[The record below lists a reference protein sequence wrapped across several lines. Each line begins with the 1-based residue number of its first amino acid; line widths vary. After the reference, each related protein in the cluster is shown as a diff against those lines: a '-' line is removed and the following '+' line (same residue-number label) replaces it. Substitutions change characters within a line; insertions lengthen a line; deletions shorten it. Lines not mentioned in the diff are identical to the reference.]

1 MHMGR
6 LFLALLL
13 SAGLLLAVLR
23 PPERAQS
30 VFFRMI
36 FPQLPL
42 PWEQTAT
49 PGEADMPQGEGAGE
63 AVPL

>member
-1 MHMGR
+1 MGR

-13 SAGLLLAVLR
+13 SAGLLLAALR
-23 PPERAQS
+23 PPQGAQS
-30 VFFRMI
+30 VFFRMV

-49 PGEADMPQGEGAGE
+49 PGEADAPEDEGAGE
-63 AVPL
+63 AVLL

>member
-1 MHMGR
+1 MGR
-6 LFLALLL
+6 LFLVLLL
-13 SAGLLLAVLR
+13 SAGLLLAALR

-49 PGEADMPQGEGAGE
+49 PGEADMPEGVGE
-63 AVPL
+63 AVLL